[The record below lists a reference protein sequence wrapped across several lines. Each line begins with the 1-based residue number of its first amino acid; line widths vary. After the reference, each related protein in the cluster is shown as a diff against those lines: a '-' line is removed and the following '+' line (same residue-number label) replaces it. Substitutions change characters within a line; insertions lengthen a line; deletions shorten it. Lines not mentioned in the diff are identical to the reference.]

1 MISSNI
7 DCRIGI
13 STHFLP
19 STHGEDIIQAARM
32 VAEAGFAGF
41 EIVPSDDQAQLG
53 FPQNYANVGIDL
65 WDATLATRQE
75 LRRTLELFDWV
86 TIHAPHL
93 EWNLSSANR
102 HLRRIT
108 SDYFDACLEYAIEI
122 GAAAATFHLGN
133 PTFGYIRQISDV
145 MKYNVEYAAHAIERA
160 QAAGMPVGFEAGGL
174 DALRQVCQ
182 AVPGW
187 GMHLDIGHAYMSAGS
202 DAGFQAYIDQLGDRI
217 VEIHHNGVNQ
227 YWGQY
232 MEHQPPH
239 LNNTID
245 YYATYR
251 RLKEIGYKGPIV
263 CEIQGQD
270 IAQVIEH
277 CLESKRLIT
286 AIWNDDWQP
295 ENRWS
300 LPG

>member
-1 MISSNI
+1 MVPQNI
-7 DCRIGI
+7 ENRIGI

-19 STHGEDIIQAARM
+19 STHGEDIIKAARM
-32 VAEAGFAGF
+32 VSDAGFSGF
-41 EIVPSDDQAQLG
+41 EIVPSEDQAQLG

-65 WDATLATRQE
+65 WDATLQRRQE
-75 LRRTLELFDWV
+75 LRRSLEVFDWV

-93 EWNLSSANR
+93 DWNLSSANR
-102 HLRRIT
+102 HLRRLT
-108 SDYFDACLEYAIEI
+108 NDYFDACLDYAIEI
-122 GAAAATFHLGN
+122 GAAAMTFHLGN
-133 PTFGYIRQISDV
+133 PTMGYIRQGSEIV
-145 MKYNVEYAAHAIERA
+145 KYCIDYAASAIEKA
-160 QAAGMPVGFEAGGL
+160 QAAKMPVGFEAGDL
-174 DALRQVCQ
+174 YTLSQVCK

-202 DAGFQAYIDQLGDRI
+202 DEGFQAYIDQLGDRI
-217 VEIHHNGVNQ
+217 VEIHHNGVNN
-227 YWGQY
+227 YWGHY

-245 YYATYR
+245 YYATYSK
-251 RLKEIGYKGPIV
+251 LKKIGYKGPIV

-277 CLESKRLIT
+277 CQESKRLIT
-286 AIWNDDWQP
+286 AIWQDDWRP

-300 LPG
+300 LP

>member
-1 MISSNI
+1 MQDSIVN
-7 DCRIGI
+7 RIGI

-19 STHGEDIIQAARM
+19 STHGEDILKAAEM

-65 WDATLATRQE
+65 WDAPASLRNE
-75 LRRTLELFDWV
+75 LRERLKAFEWV

-93 EWNLSSANR
+93 DWNLSSANR
-102 HLRRIT
+102 HLRKMTR
-108 SDYFDACLEYAIEI
+108 DYFDSCLEYAIEI
-122 GAAAATFHLGN
+122 GASAMTYHLGYR
-133 PTFGYIRQISDV
+133 TVGYIRQACEIVNYSI
-145 MKYNVEYAAHAIERA
+145 EYAAHAVERA
-160 QAAGMPVGFEAGGL
+160 KQAGMPVGFEAGDL
-174 DALRQVCQ
+174 NSLRQVCN

-187 GMHLDIGHAYMSAGS
+187 GIHLDIGHAYMYAGT
-202 DAGFQAYIDQLGDRI
+202 DAGFQAYIDELGDKI
-217 VEIHHNGVNQ
+217 VEVHQNGVNQ
-227 YWGQY
+227 YWGHY

-251 RLKEIGYKGPIV
+251 RLKEIGYSGPIV

-277 CLESKRLIT
+277 CQESKRLIT
-286 AIWNDDWQP
+286 AIWQDDFKP

-300 LPG
+300 LP